1 MAKKRDY
8 YEVLG
13 VEVTADE
20 SQIKVSYR
28 RLALQFHPDRNAGDE
43 AASAK
48 FKEATEAYEVLAD
61 QEKRS
66 LYDRGGH
73 AAVDGSRG
81 GGGGGAGYAQTV
93 DLGDLLGGLFGGLF
107 DGGGGGGRR
116 KAGPQP
122 GRDVQIVL
130 DIELVEAARGVKK
143 TVTIQR
149 EDHCEKCNGTG
160 AKPGTKPTN
169 CKRCGGQGV
178 VIQQQMFM
186 RVQTACRACN
196 GQGVIVTD
204 PCTQCRGNCRVVGKR
219 TIEVE
224 IPPGVDTGDRIRYQG
239 QGDAGDAG
247 APRGDLEF
255 AVRVRE
261 HKFFERDGT
270 NLVCQWPITFAQAA
284 LGGPIEIRTLVGDKV
299 KYELPHGVQSHDV
312 IKLAGHGMP
321 GRRGSRKGDLMVQ
334 ILVDTPQRLS
344 PEQEKL
350 FRELAELEK
359 SDVGPPPK
367 KSIFSKLKDLFVP
380 EETPTKPENE
390 PK

>member
-8 YEVLG
+8 YDVLG
-13 VEVTADE
+13 VDNSADDG
-20 SQIKVSYR
+20 QIKTAYR
-28 RLALQFHPDRNAGDE
+28 KLALQFHPDRNAGNDE
-43 AASAK
+43 AAHK

-61 QEKRS
+61 KDKRS

-73 AAVDGSRG
+73 SAVDGSRG
-81 GGGGGAGYAQTV
+81 GGGGGFGGQSV
-93 DLGDLLGGLFGGLF
+93 DLGDLINSFF
-107 DGGGGGGRR
+107 GGGGGGR

-122 GRDVQIVL
+122 GRDVQIII

-143 TVTIQR
+143 SITIQR
-149 EDHCEKCNGTG
+149 EDHCEKCKGTG

-204 PCTQCRGNCRVVGKR
+204 PCTQCRGNGKTVGKR
-219 TIEVE
+219 TIDVE

-239 QGDAGDAG
+239 QGDAGDSG

-255 AVRVRE
+255 AIRVRE

-270 NLVCQWPITFAQAA
+270 NLICQWPITFAQAA
-284 LGGPIEIRTLVGDKV
+284 LGGPIEIRTLIGEKIKHD
-299 KYELPHGVQSHDV
+299 LPRGVQTHDV
-312 IKLAGHGMP
+312 VKLSGHGMP
-321 GRRGSRKGDLMVQ
+321 GRRGARRGDLMVQ
-334 ILVDTPQRLS
+334 VVVDTPQRLS
-344 PEQEKL
+344 PEQERL
-350 FRELAELEK
+350 YRELAELDK
-359 SDVGPPPK
+359 IDVGPPPK

-380 EETPTKPENE
+380 DETPVKPESD

>member
-43 AASAK
+43 AASVK

-61 QEKRS
+61 KEKRS

-81 GGGGGAGYAQTV
+81 GGGGGGYAQTV

-284 LGGPIEIRTLVGDKV
+284 LGGPIEIRTLVGEKV
-299 KYELPHGVQSHDV
+299 KYELPRGVQSHDV
-312 IKLAGHGMP
+312 IKLASHGMP

-350 FRELAELEK
+350 FRDLAELEK

-380 EETPTKPENE
+380 EETPNKPENE

>member
-8 YEVLG
+8 YEILG
-13 VEVTADE
+13 VEVTADDG
-20 SQIKVSYR
+20 QIKTSYR
-28 RLALQFHPDRNAGDE
+28 KLALQFHPDRNAGDD
-43 AASAK
+43 AAAHK

-61 QEKRS
+61 KDKRS

-73 AAVDGSRG
+73 SAVDGSRG
-81 GGGGGAGYAQTV
+81 GGGGGGQSV

-107 DGGGGGGRR
+107 NEGGGRR

-122 GRDVQIVL
+122 GRDVQIII
-130 DIELVEAARGVKK
+130 DIELVDAARGIKK
-143 TVTIQR
+143 SITIQR

-186 RVQTACRACN
+186 RVQTPCRACN

-204 PCTQCRGNCRVVGKR
+204 PCTQCRGNGKTVGKR
-219 TIEVE
+219 TLEVE

-239 QGDAGDAG
+239 QGDAGDSG

-255 AVRVRE
+255 AIRVRE

-270 NLVCQWPITFAQAA
+270 NLICQWPITFAQAA
-284 LGGPIEIRTLVGDKV
+284 LGGPIEIRTLIGEKI
-299 KYELPHGVQSHDV
+299 KYDLPRGVQSHDV
-312 IKLAGHGMP
+312 VKLSGHGMP
-321 GRRGSRKGDLMVQ
+321 GRRGARRGDLMVQ
-334 ILVDTPQRLS
+334 VVVDTPQRLS
-344 PEQEKL
+344 PDQERL
-350 FRELAELEK
+350 YRELAELDK
-359 SDVGPPPK
+359 IDVGPPPK

-380 EETPTKPENE
+380 DETPAKPESD

>member
-8 YEVLG
+8 YDVLG
-13 VEVTADE
+13 VERSAGEDD
-20 SQIKVSYR
+20 IKKAYR
-28 RLALQFHPDRNAGDE
+28 KLALQYHPDRNAGDDD
-43 AASAK
+43 ASVK
-48 FKEATEAYEVLAD
+48 FKEATEAYEVLGDAG
-61 QEKRS
+61 KRS

-73 AAVDGSRG
+73 AAVEGARQSG
-81 GGGGGAGYAQTV
+81 GGGQSV

-107 DGGGGGGRR
+107 EGAAGGGGRR
-116 KAGPQP
+116 RAGPQP
-122 GRDVQIVL
+122 GRDVQIVIDL
-130 DIELVEAARGVKK
+130 DLVEAARGVKK

-149 EDHCEKCNGTG
+149 EDHCEKCHGTG

-204 PCTQCRGNCRVVGKR
+204 PCTVCRGHGKNVGKH

-247 APRGDLEF
+247 APRGELEF
-255 AVRVRE
+255 ALRIRD

-270 NLVCQWPITFAQAA
+270 NLICQWPITFAQAA
-284 LGGPIEIRTLVGDKV
+284 LGGPLEIRTLVGEKV
-299 KYELPHGVQSHDV
+299 KHELPRGVQTGDA
-312 IKLAGHGMP
+312 IKIAGHGMP
-321 GRRGSRKGDLMVQ
+321 GRRGGRRGDLMVQ
-334 ILVDTPQRLS
+334 IVIDTPQRLS
-344 PEQEKL
+344 PEQERL
-350 FRELAELEK
+350 FRELAELDK
-359 SDVGPPPK
+359 IDVGPPPK
-367 KSIFSKLKDLFVP
+367 KSIFSKLKDLFVHDENP
-380 EETPTKPENE
+380 APTKPDGET
-390 PK
+390 K

>member
-13 VEVTADE
+13 VANTADDAAVK
-20 SQIKVSYR
+20 SAYR
-28 RLALQFHPDRNAGDE
+28 KLALQYHPDRNAGDE
-43 AASAK
+43 AAAAK

-61 QEKRS
+61 KEKRS

-73 AAVDGSRG
+73 SAVDGSRG
-81 GGGGGAGYAQTV
+81 GGFGGQTV

-107 DGGGGGGRR
+107 EGGAGGRR
-116 KAGPQP
+116 KSGPQP

-149 EDHCEKCNGTG
+149 EDHCEKCHGTG

-186 RVQTACRACN
+186 RVQTPCRACN

-204 PCTQCRGNCRVVGKR
+204 PCTGCRGQGKTVGKR

-255 AVRVRE
+255 AVRVRD

-284 LGGPIEIRTLVGDKV
+284 LGGPIEITTLVGEKV
-299 KYELPHGVQSHDV
+299 KHDLPRGVQTHDV
-312 IKLAGHGMP
+312 VKLAGYGMP
-321 GRRGSRKGDLMVQ
+321 GRRGGRRGDLMVQ
-334 ILVDTPQRLS
+334 VVVDTPQRLS

-380 EETPTKPENE
+380 DEPPIVLQPDGE